1 MTTKGIAVNFVKMQ
15 ATGNDFILVDA
26 QSLERDWPALAVEMC
41 RRHFGAGADGLLLVL
56 PSEAA
61 GLRLRMFNPDGS
73 EAEACGNGLRCFARY
88 AQDNGLVSGDE
99 FTVETMA
106 GIRTV
111 RTRAEKG
118 IRVTMGIPAFAPDAI
133 PIIVERG
140 NEADAAAVIG
150 CAISVGD
157 RELEISAVSM
167 GNPHAVCF
175 LEQPVSDF
183 PLAEVG
189 PLVEHNR
196 IFPGRVNFEVANITG
211 INEVRARVWERGAG
225 ETLSCG
231 SGACAIAVSAIVRGL
246 SRSPVDIILPGG
258 TLTVDWDGAGEV
270 LLSGPAETVF
280 KGEWAD

>member
-118 IRVTMGIPAFAPDAI
+118 IRVTMGIPAFAPDAK

-140 NEADAAAVIG
+140 NEADAAAVID

>member
-26 QSLERDWPALAVEMC
+26 RSLERDWPALAVEMC

-118 IRVTMGIPAFAPDAI
+118 IRVTMGIPAFAPDAK

-140 NEADAAAVIG
+140 NEADAAAVID